1 MKKEL
6 ILDNL
11 GICRF
16 HRGWAEEMLPDVV
29 DSLYG
34 CKDRFLR
41 AIDVLASH
49 LNSYNSP
56 IFWESERNIDY
67 LHTFLKRK
75 KEVER
80 EDHPELVA
88 WLDRFEQDRL
98 EAARD
103 FWYETLK
110 GIDESLRKFF

>member
-16 HRGWAEEMLPDVV
+16 HRGWAEEMLPEVMG
-29 DSLYG
+29 SLYD
-34 CKDRFLR
+34 CKEQFLR
-41 AIDVLASH
+41 AIDVLASRLH
-49 LNSYNSP
+49 SRNSP
-56 IFWESERNIDY
+56 IFWESERTIDY

-75 KEVER
+75 QEA
-80 EDHPELVA
+80 DHTQDPRLGE
-88 WLDRFEQDRL
+88 WLEKFDRDKV
-98 EAARD
+98 EAARE

-110 GIDESLRKFF
+110 GIDESLREFF